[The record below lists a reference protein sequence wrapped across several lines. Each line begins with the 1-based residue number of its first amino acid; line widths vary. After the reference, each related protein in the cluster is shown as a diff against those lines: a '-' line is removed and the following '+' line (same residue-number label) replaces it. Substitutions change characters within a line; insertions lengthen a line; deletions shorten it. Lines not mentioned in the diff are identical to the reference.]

1 VDTVR
6 SHESINAVLTRMAT
20 GHTRYPVVGGS
31 TDDLL
36 GVIDL
41 HAALD
46 ADPAATAESRCRPA
60 VQVPSSLSLQATL
73 NQLGETGDEMAL
85 VIDEYGG
92 FAGIVT
98 VEDIAEEL
106 VGEIADE
113 HDATDVQVIKRPD
126 GWVLPGELHVD
137 EAQRLIDQRLPD
149 GNYETVAG
157 LLMHNFGRL
166 PDVGDT
172 VEIALPLDSA
182 DLVTES
188 PTQRKVLSVTVR
200 SVDRRVPA
208 SVLVSVQSVEADGE

>member
-1 VDTVR
+1 
-6 SHESINAVLTRMAT
+6 
-20 GHTRYPVVGGS
+20 
-31 TDDLL
+31 
-36 GVIDL
+36 
-41 HAALD
+41 
-46 ADPAATAESRCRPA
+46 
-60 VQVPSSLSLQATL
+60 
-73 NQLGETGDEMAL
+73 MAL

-113 HDATDVQVIKRPD
+113 HDAAEVQVTKRPH

-149 GNYETVAG
+149 GDYETVAG

-172 VEIALPLDSA
+172 IEIALPLDSA

-188 PTQRKVLSVTVR
+188 PTRRKVLSVTVR
-200 SVDRRVPA
+200 SVDRRVPS
-208 SVLVSVQSVEADGE
+208 SVLVSVQNVEADGE